1 MPMIGTGFANYYNY
15 GRVSGMKNILELIE
29 KEDRKNPLTD
39 EEISK
44 ILGITRSEV
53 IRLRDSLNIGDSR
66 ERRKEIL
73 ESEINKILESSPNI
87 SEREFTKRL
96 NEVGFNISRNIVS
109 RYIKAMK
116 NEFLLYNK
124 EIKSDDEEINRIENE
139 ESSTTNNAFSAL
151 IGANGSL
158 KSKVELAK
166 ASILY
171 PPNGLHTLI
180 YGSTG
185 VGKSELAECMYKFA
199 IESGAKEKNAPFV
212 VFNCADYAE
221 NPQLLLSQLFGYI
234 KGAYTGADSSKE
246 GLVEMANNGLL
257 FLDEIHRLPPE
268 GQEILFH
275 LIDKGKFRR
284 LGETHSTRTAKIMII
299 AATTEDPESSLLI
312 TFRRRVPMLIE
323 LPSLKDRPFSERYEI
338 ITQFLSKEAFR
349 INKRIVVKADVVRAL
364 MLYDCP
370 GSIGQLRSDIQ
381 VACAR
386 SFLNSMKDKKTDV
399 ITKISHLPNHVRSG
413 FLKISKREPEIEEFV
428 SEDVVVNPNNSS
440 EVVVKEDRYTL
451 AENIYQLIEE
461 RFIELEKEGLTR
473 DQINKIVGN
482 QVETELKRFVK
493 SADSKGAISK
503 REIQQI
509 VGEKITEIVDKVIRV
524 GKQYFDDI
532 EDNLYY
538 SLATHINATYSRL
551 INGKKIINPQLEN
564 IKNEY
569 SKEYEVAKLMA
580 NIISDELKVVLPEDE
595 VGFIAMYLRTFC
607 GKNQTRKGR
616 VGVIVLTHG
625 HVAMGMAEVANRLL
639 GVNHA
644 VGIEMSLDESPQS
657 ALEKTIEVVKNI
669 DEGKGCIILV
679 DMGSLITFGEI
690 ITKKT
695 GITTMAVGRVDTV
708 MVLEVLRRAI
718 IEDSNLKEIVEGIN
732 CDKHYVGRIEGVKEI
747 NKLPKAI
754 VTLCITGE
762 GTALNIKKYIEDLVP
777 ETKENVDIIPLG
789 MMKQNTVE
797 EEIRRISEKNN
808 IVAIVGTFDPNIEDI
823 SFISFEDVIKG
834 YGLKKVKKI
843 LGIRN
848 DSESKFINVI
858 NEDLIL
864 NDVEATSKDE
874 IIDRLV
880 GLLHNKGYVDD
891 KFMLSVYKREI
902 MGNTCFK
909 NNTAIPHGLP
919 QHVINSSIAIAKLS
933 KPIEWEKGLQIDVVF
948 LIALK
953 DDGKDYFRGLNK
965 LVLNEAAMTLIRR
978 STNPSEIRSIIINN
992 TK

>member
-1 MPMIGTGFANYYNY
+1 
-15 GRVSGMKNILELIE
+15 MKSILDLIE
-29 KEDRKNPLTD
+29 NEDKKNPLTD
-39 EEISK
+39 EELSK
-44 ILGITRSEV
+44 MLGTTRSEI
-53 IRLRDSLNIGDSR
+53 IRLRDSYNVGDSR
-66 ERRKEIL
+66 ERRKAIL
-73 ESEINKILESSPNI
+73 ESEMKKILKSSPQI
-87 SEREFTKRL
+87 SERELTKKL
-96 NEVGFNISRNIVS
+96 NDNGFNISRNIVS
-109 RYIKAMK
+109 RYIKSFREEIIINNQEEADISNK
-116 NEFLLYNK
+116 NNIEGSNNK
-124 EIKSDDEEINRIENE
+124 EEE
-139 ESSTTNNAFSAL
+139 NNTLNTAFSAL
-151 IGANGSL
+151 IGAEGSL

-180 YGSTG
+180 YGNTG

-199 IESGAKEKNAPFV
+199 IESGAKEKNAPFI

-234 KGAYTGADSSKE
+234 KGAYTGADANKE
-246 GLVEMANNGLL
+246 GLVEMANNGVL

-284 LGETHSTRTAKIMII
+284 LGETQSTRTARIMII

-349 INKRIVVKADVVRAL
+349 INRRIIAKADVVRAL

-386 SFLNSMKDKKTDV
+386 SFLNSMKNNKKDV
-399 ITKISHLPNHVRSG
+399 ITRISDLPNHVRTG
-413 FLKISKREPEIEEFV
+413 LLKISKREPEIDEFV
-428 SEDVVVNPNNSS
+428 SDDIAVNPNSS
-440 EVVVKEDRYTL
+440 SDIIVKEDRYML
-451 AENIYQLIEE
+451 GDNIYQLIEE

-473 DQINKIVGN
+473 EQINKIVGK
-482 QVETELKRFVK
+482 QVEGELKRFVR
-493 SADSKGAISK
+493 SINSKGTISK
-503 REIQQI
+503 RELQEI
-509 VGEKITEIVDKVIRV
+509 VGEKISEIVEKVIDL

-532 EDNLYY
+532 QDNLYY

-564 IKNEY
+564 IKIEY
-569 SKEYEVAKLMA
+569 SKEYKVAKLMA
-580 NIISDELKVVLPEDE
+580 DIISEELRVPLPEDE

-607 GKNQTRKGR
+607 GKNQMKKGR
-616 VGVIVLTHG
+616 VGVIVLSHG
-625 HVAMGMAEVANRLL
+625 HVAMAMADVANRLL
-639 GVNHA
+639 GVDHA

-657 ALEKTIEVVKNI
+657 ALEKTIEVVKRI

-695 GITTMAVGRVDTV
+695 GIVTMAVGRVDTV
-708 MVLEVLRRAI
+708 MVLEVLRRAL
-718 IEDSNLKEIVEGIN
+718 IEGSNLKEIVDAVNG
-732 CDKHYVGRIEGVKEI
+732 DKHYVGRIEGVKEI

-762 GTALNIKKYIEDLVP
+762 GTALNIKKYIEDLIP
-777 ETKENVDIIPLG
+777 EVKGNIEIIPVGL
-789 MMKQNTVE
+789 MKQDNIE
-797 EEIRRISEKNN
+797 EEISRIRERNN
-808 IVAIVGTFDPNIEDI
+808 ILSIVGTFNPSIEDI
-823 SFISFEDVIKG
+823 PFISFEDVIKG
-834 YGLKKVKKI
+834 YGLEKLKKI
-843 LGIRN
+843 LDIK
-848 DSESKFINVI
+848 SKGQSILTNVI
-858 NEDLIL
+858 KDDLIL
-864 NDVEATSKDE
+864 VDIHATSKDS
-874 IIDRLV
+874 IIDKLV
-880 GLLHNKGYVDD
+880 SLLYDKEYVDD

-909 NNTAIPHGLP
+909 NNTAIPHGFP
-919 QHVINSSIAIAKLS
+919 ENVKKSVIAIGKLS
-933 KPIEWEKGLQIDVVF
+933 EPIEWETGMKIDLVF

-953 DDGKDYFRGLNK
+953 DEGKDYFRSLNSIISNDTVMK
-965 LVLNEAAMTLIRR
+965 LIRE
-978 STNPSEIRSIIINN
+978 SSNESDIRNLIINN
-992 TK
+992 TKWQE

>member
-1 MPMIGTGFANYYNY
+1 
-15 GRVSGMKNILELIE
+15 MKDIQKLIE
-29 KEDRKNPLTD
+29 SEDKKNPLTD

-44 ILGITRSEV
+44 LLGVTRIEV
-53 IRLRDSLNIGDSR
+53 IKLRDSLNIGDSR

-73 ESEINKILESSPNI
+73 ESEMNKILRSSPQI

-96 NEVGFNISRNIVS
+96 NDIGFNISRNIVS

-116 NEFLLYNK
+116 EEPLFYKQENVNVH
-124 EIKSDDEEINRIENE
+124 DDLSNNENE
-139 ESSTTNNAFSAL
+139 ESYNTDGAFSTL
-151 IGANGSL
+151 IGADGSL

-185 VGKSELAECMYKFA
+185 VGKSELAECMYKYS
-199 IESGAKEKNAPFV
+199 IESGAKEKTAPFI

-221 NPQLLLSQLFGYI
+221 NPQLLLSQLFGYV
-234 KGAYTGADSSKE
+234 KGAYTGADASKE
-246 GLVEMANNGLL
+246 GLVEMANNGVL

-284 LGETHSTRTAKIMII
+284 LGETHSTRSAKIMII

-338 ITQFLSKEAFR
+338 IRQFLSKEAFR
-349 INKRIVVKADVVRAL
+349 INRRIVVKADVVRAL

-386 SFLNSMKDKKTDV
+386 SFLNSMKDNKKRV
-399 ITKISHLPNHVRSG
+399 IAKISDLPNHVRTG
-413 FLKISKREPEIEEFV
+413 LLKISKREPEIDEFV
-428 SEDVVVNPNNSS
+428 NEDVIVNPNHSN
-440 EVVVKEDRYTL
+440 EMIVKEDRYIL
-451 AENIYQLIEE
+451 EDNIYQLIEE

-473 DQINKIVGN
+473 DQINKVVGN
-482 QVETELKRFVK
+482 QVEGELKRFVR
-493 SADSKGAISK
+493 SIESKGTISK
-503 REIQQI
+503 RELQEI
-509 VGEKITEIVDKVIRV
+509 VGEKITDIVEKIINI

-532 EDNLYY
+532 QDNLYY

-551 INGKKIINPQLEN
+551 MNGKKIINPQLEN
-564 IKNEY
+564 IKAEY
-569 SKEYEVAKLMA
+569 SKEYEVAKMMGA
-580 NIISDELKVVLPEDE
+580 VISEELRVTLPDDEI
-595 VGFIAMYLRTFC
+595 GFIAMYLRTFC
-607 GKNQTRKGR
+607 GKNQTKKGR

-625 HVAMGMAEVANRLL
+625 HVATGMADVANRLL
-639 GVNHA
+639 GVDHV

-657 ALEKTIEVVKNI
+657 ALEKTIEVVKSI
-669 DEGKGCIILV
+669 DEGKGCLLLV

-708 MVLEVLRRAI
+708 MVLDALRRAI
-718 IEDSNLKEIVEGIN
+718 IENSNLKEIVEAIN
-732 CDKHYVGRIEGVKEI
+732 SDKHYVGRIEGVKEI

-762 GTALNIKKYIEDLVP
+762 GTALNIKQYIEDLVP
-777 ETKENVDIIPLG
+777 ETKEKVEIIPVGL
-789 MMKQNTVE
+789 MKQDNIE
-797 EEIRRISEKNN
+797 EEIRSISEKNN
-808 IVAIVGTFDPNIEDI
+808 ILVIVGTFNPNIEDI
-823 SFISFEDVIKG
+823 SFISFEDVIRG
-834 YGLKKVKKI
+834 YGLKKIKKI
-843 LGIRN
+843 LGIS
-848 DSESKFINVI
+848 DKIESRLKNVI
-858 NEDLIL
+858 KEDLIL
-864 NDVEATSKDE
+864 DNVKATSKDE
-874 IIDRLV
+874 LIDQLV
-880 GLLHNKGYVDD
+880 GLLNDKGYVND

-902 MGNTCFK
+902 MGGTYFR
-909 NNTAIPHGLP
+909 NNTAIPHGFP
-919 QHVINSSIAIAKLS
+919 QHVINSAIAIAKLS
-933 KPIEWEKGLQIDVVF
+933 KPIEWEKGIEVDIIF

-953 DDGKDYFRGLNK
+953 DDAKEYFKGLN
-965 LVLNEAAMTLIRR
+965 TLIKNESVMGLIRQ
-978 STNPSEIRSIIINN
+978 STNAKEIRNIIINN
-992 TK
+992 TN

>member
-1 MPMIGTGFANYYNY
+1 
-15 GRVSGMKNILELIE
+15 MKSILDLIE
-29 KEDRKNPLTD
+29 NEDKKNPLTD
-39 EEISK
+39 EELSK
-44 ILGITRSEV
+44 MLGTTRSEV
-53 IRLRDSLNIGDSR
+53 IRLRDSFNIGDSR
-66 ERRKEIL
+66 ERRKHIL
-73 ESEINKILESSPNI
+73 ESEMKKILKNSPQI
-87 SEREFTKRL
+87 SERELTKKL
-96 NEVGFNISRNIVS
+96 NDSGFNISRNIIS
-109 RYIKAMK
+109 RYIKSFREEFINSNQGIENVNTKHSMK
-116 NEFLLYNK
+116 E
-124 EIKSDDEEINRIENE
+124 SENE
-139 ESSTTNNAFSAL
+139 EEENNTINTAFSAL
-151 IGANGSL
+151 IGSEGSL

-180 YGSTG
+180 YGNTG

-199 IESGAKEKNAPFV
+199 IESGAKEKNAPFI

-234 KGAYTGADSSKE
+234 KGAYTGADANKE
-246 GLVEMANNGLL
+246 GLVEMANNGVL

-284 LGETHSTRTAKIMII
+284 LGETQSTRTARIMII

-323 LPSLKDRPFSERYEI
+323 LPPLKDRPFSERYEI

-349 INKRIVVKADVVRAL
+349 INRRIIVKADVVRAL

-386 SFLNSMKDKKTDV
+386 SFLNSMKYNKKDV
-399 ITKISHLPNHVRSG
+399 ITKISDLPNHVRSG
-413 FLKISKREPEIEEFV
+413 LLKISKREPEIDEFV
-428 SEDVVVNPNNSS
+428 NEDIVVNPDNSS
-440 EVVVKEDRYTL
+440 DMIVKDDRYML
-451 AENIYQLIEE
+451 GDNIYQLIEE
-461 RFIELEKEGLTR
+461 RFVELEKEGLTR

-482 QVETELKRFVK
+482 QVEGELKRFVK
-493 SADSKGAISK
+493 SVNSKGTISK
-503 REIQQI
+503 RELQEI
-509 VGEKITEIVDKVIRV
+509 VGEKISEVVERAIVI

-532 EDNLYY
+532 QDNLYY

-564 IKNEY
+564 IKTEY
-569 SKEYEVAKLMA
+569 SKEYKVAKLMA
-580 NIISDELKVVLPEDE
+580 NLIGEELKVVLPEDE
-595 VGFIAMYLRTFC
+595 IGFIAMYLRTFC
-607 GKNQTRKGR
+607 GKNQIKKGR
-616 VGVIVLTHG
+616 VGVIVLSHG
-625 HVAMGMAEVANRLL
+625 HVAMAMADVANRLL
-639 GVNHA
+639 GVDHA

-657 ALEKTIEVVKNI
+657 ALEKTIEVVKSI

-695 GITTMAVGRVDTV
+695 GIVTMAVGRVDTV
-708 MVLEVLRRAI
+708 MVLDVLRRAI
-718 IEDSNLKEIVEGIN
+718 IENSNLKEIVDAVN

-762 GTALNIKKYIEDLVP
+762 GTALNIKKYIEDLIP
-777 ETKENVDIIPLG
+777 EVKENIEVIPVGL
-789 MMKQNTVE
+789 MKQDNIE
-797 EEIRRISEKNN
+797 EEISRIREKNN
-808 IVAIVGTFDPNIEDI
+808 ILSIVGTFNPSIEDI
-823 SFISFEDVIKG
+823 PFISFEDVIKG
-834 YGLKKVKKI
+834 YGLEKLKKI
-843 LGIRN
+843 LDIK
-848 DSESKFINVI
+848 SKAKSILTHVI
-858 NEDLIL
+858 KEELIL
-864 NDVEATSKDE
+864 IDVDATSKDGV
-874 IIDRLV
+874 IDKLTSV
-880 GLLHNKGYVDD
+880 LYDKEYVND

-909 NNTAIPHGLP
+909 NNTAIPHGFP
-919 QHVINSSIAIAKLS
+919 EHVNNSAIVIGKLS
-933 KPIEWEKGLQIDVVF
+933 KPIEWEIGIEIDVVF

-953 DDGKDYFRGLNK
+953 DDSRDYFRSLNS
-965 LVLNEAAMTLIRR
+965 LISNETVMNLIRE
-978 STNPSEIRSIIINN
+978 SSNVSEIRNLILNN
-992 TK
+992 TR